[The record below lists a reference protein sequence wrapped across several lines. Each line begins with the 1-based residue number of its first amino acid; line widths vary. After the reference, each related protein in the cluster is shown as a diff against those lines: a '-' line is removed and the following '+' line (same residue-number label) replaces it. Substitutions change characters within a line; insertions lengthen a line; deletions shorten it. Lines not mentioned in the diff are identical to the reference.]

1 MKKYVTLLALLLV
14 LPLSMN
20 TIHAQERIRI
30 MSLNMDQGQDNT
42 LDSICRFINK
52 FSPDVVGI
60 QEMDI
65 YPKRDYAPHEHGVNF
80 IAEMMYFTSLYG
92 IFGKAFRVPAGWDYG
107 NAVLS
112 ANSFIKTENVPLPRF
127 GYETRSILITTF
139 DFKGHKICFASTH
152 LNFDNQ
158 AIREAQIKYI
168 AELMDKQD
176 ADIKFVC
183 GDFNSP
189 ENGFVLDLMP
199 GWQDALPAH
208 KKTFSA
214 YPENY
219 KRSKLDYILY
229 KSVIPLKVRDTQIE
243 CDASISDHCACFVEI
258 EIPDIKIIH

>member
-1 MKKYVTLLALLLV
+1 MRNYLTLLIFLFV
-14 LPLSMN
+14 LPLSLT

-30 MSLNMDQGQDNT
+30 MSLNMNHGQDNT
-42 LDSICRFINK
+42 LDSICQFINK
-52 FSPDVVGI
+52 FNPDIVGL
-60 QEMDI
+60 QEMDM
-65 YPKRDYAPHEHGVNF
+65 YPNREYTPHQKGVNF

-92 IFGKAFRVPAGWDYG
+92 IFGKAFRQNWDYG
-107 NAVLS
+107 NAVLAAS
-112 ANSFIKTENVPLPRF
+112 SFTKTENILLPKF
-127 GYETRSILITTF
+127 NYETRSILITTF
-139 DFKGHKICFASTH
+139 ELKGHKICFATTH
-152 LNFDNQ
+152 LSYDNQ

-214 YPENY
+214 YPENF

-229 KSVIPLKVRDTQIE
+229 KSVIPLKVIDTIIE